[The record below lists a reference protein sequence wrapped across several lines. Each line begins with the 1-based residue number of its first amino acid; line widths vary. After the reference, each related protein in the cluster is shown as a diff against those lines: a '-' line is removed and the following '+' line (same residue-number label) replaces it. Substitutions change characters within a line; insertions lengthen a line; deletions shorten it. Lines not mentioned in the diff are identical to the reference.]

1 MGVYTGF
8 SKTGYNTTG
17 NLRTADRTA
26 ASVALGKVRNTVGST
41 TRKFKYCNQLNNTLD
56 ATFAC
61 TFPKSTAGFY
71 GFRLR

>member
-26 ASVALGKVRNTVGST
+26 ASVALGKVRNTVGSS
-41 TRKFKYCNQLNNTLD
+41 TRKFKYCNQANHDLN
-56 ATFAC
+56 AAFAC
-61 TFPKSTAGFY
+61 TFSHSNTTFY
-71 GFRLR
+71 GFKMR